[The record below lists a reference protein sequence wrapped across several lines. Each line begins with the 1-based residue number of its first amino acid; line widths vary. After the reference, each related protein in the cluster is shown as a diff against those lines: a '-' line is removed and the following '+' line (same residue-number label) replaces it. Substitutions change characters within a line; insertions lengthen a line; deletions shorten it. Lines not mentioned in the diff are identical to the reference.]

1 MLEPQAQL
9 KPDASPVFSVYAF
22 WLLLAHRD
30 SILYHTDH
38 TPSYHTRHSVQKAFT
53 DTQSQR
59 RETRDAPPTDRTGS
73 RPALIEC
80 AGAGA
85 VYECTTARGP
95 SLKVTVP
102 VVRYRTVERL
112 LAGLLSL
119 NRKKEKSNRG
129 GGKGAKRE

>member
-38 TPSYHTRHSVQKAFT
+38 TPSYHTRHSVQKSVHRHT
-53 DTQSQR
+53 VT
-59 RETRDAPPTDRTGS
+59 ETRDARRPPTDRTGS

-95 SLKVTVP
+95 SLKVTV
-102 VVRYRTVERL
+102 L
-112 LAGLLSL
+112 
-119 NRKKEKSNRG
+119 
-129 GGKGAKRE
+129 